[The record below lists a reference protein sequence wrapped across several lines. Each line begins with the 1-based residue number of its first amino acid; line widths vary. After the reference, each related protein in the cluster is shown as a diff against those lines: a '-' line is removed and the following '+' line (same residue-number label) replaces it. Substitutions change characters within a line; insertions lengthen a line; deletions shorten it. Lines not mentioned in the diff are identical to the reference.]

1 MMKKE
6 TILLTLLILLILAG
20 MACVR
25 SLDTPTAAPTPIPI
39 SNSILARWTLT
50 DKQSAGTGPPG
61 VWSVANPA
69 GQWMEIRQ
77 NGQVSGTVFPAAT
90 GCQLIDSV
98 TLKLIDP
105 SEAAGF
111 RLFNYRVDT
120 VERALFFYIRPS
132 NGGYCFEGCGTYKF
146 RE

>member
-6 TILLTLLILLILAG
+6 TILVTLMILLIVAG
-20 MACVR
+20 MAWAR
-25 SLDTPTAAPTPIPI
+25 SLDTPTPAPIPI

-61 VWSVANPA
+61 VWSVANPV
-69 GQWMEIRQ
+69 GQWMEIQQ
-77 NGQVSGTVFPAAT
+77 NGQVSGTIFPAAT

-105 SEAAGF
+105 SETAAIVCLIIG
-111 RLFNYRVDT
+111 
-120 VERALFFYIRPS
+120 
-132 NGGYCFEGCGTYKF
+132 
-146 RE
+146 